1 MKNVNTIVLL
11 TMVLLLIQ
19 PSFTAAGYQGLE
31 WAVEEEDIIDF
42 QLKLRIAP
50 SDLDF
55 ESRTWTHILD
65 IGMEITELRDLSLNY
80 SGMSLWGFTNL
91 LLRSRAFLKN
101 GTYLTQLD
109 NFNFYEDFITTN
121 VIHNSAAVP
130 VGNWSYANSLVETSG
145 ASVIDDNIY
154 WGYERENQSS
164 GYFELW
170 KWKQSDGTLSYVEI
184 KNDRTEVMPEFVVF
198 DMMIQR
204 SEDIA
209 SPELIVVGI
218 GTVAIATIAI
228 LWFYRRNIRK
238 Q

>member
-1 MKNVNTIVLL
+1 
-11 TMVLLLIQ
+11 MVLLLIQ